1 MTKVFLLDDHGLMR
15 AGYRMMLE
23 PHADIEVVGEASSGE
38 EALPAIRRIKPD
50 VVLCDLH
57 MPGVS
62 GLDITE
68 RLVKG
73 NSPARVIIVSVQVD
87 GPMPRRLLDAG
98 AFGYLGKCC
107 EATELLKAIREVA
120 RGRRY
125 LGADI
130 AQSLALGERGGSPF
144 DLLSRREMEISLL
157 FCQGLRAEDIARKL
171 SLSGK
176 TVATHKYRL
185 MDKLGIKD
193 TVALARMAAQHGVTE
208 PSLVV

>member
-1 MTKVFLLDDHGLMR
+1 MIKVFLLDDHGLMR

-23 PHADIEVVGEASSGE
+23 PHVDIEVIGEASSGE
-38 EALPAIRRIKPD
+38 EALPAIRRLKPD

-73 NSPARVIIVSVQVD
+73 KSPARVIIVSVQTD

-130 AQSLALGERGGSPF
+130 AQALALNEKTGSPF
-144 DLLSRREMEISLL
+144 DLLSRREMEVSLL
-157 FCQGLRAEDIARKL
+157 FCQGLRAEDIARRL

-185 MDKLGIKD
+185 MEKLGIKD

-208 PSLVV
+208 PSLLA

>member
-1 MTKVFLLDDHGLMR
+1 MIRVFLLDDHGLMR

-73 NSPARVIIVSVQVD
+73 RSPARVIIVSVQVD
-87 GPMPRRLLDAG
+87 GPMPRRLLEAG

-130 AQSLALGERGGSPF
+130 AQSLALGERSGSPF

-157 FCQGLRAEDIARKL
+157 FCQGLRAEDIARRL

-208 PSLVV
+208 PSLLV